1 MDLMNRKVF
10 ELETSHLGVRVC
22 CGWRER
28 SSGGGRE
35 FLLMDEHCTKKY
47 ITDKDEKGE
56 GITIRADAKSF
67 SRNELVEMKKL
78 LNGYKKET
86 KRAMK
91 GLTAQEAV

>member
-86 KRAMK
+86 KRTMK